1 MKKRNNI
8 TDYLKIFFI
17 RFLGG
22 FKGIFFIFAIGVG
35 LFLHFYTQN
44 IINQL
49 RIETRYLVQI
59 YAQMHASVAN
69 TSNSNLRFIFEEVI
83 QRKDLPI
90 IQTDAEKKP
99 IAWKGISVDPT
110 DTSPEAT
117 SKVKNILKG
126 FEQSSEPI
134 PVKYEDTLFGYLYYG
149 DSTLINQLKW
159 LPYVEVGIVGIFI
172 MIGFIGYA
180 NIKRSEQRNIWVGM
194 ARETAHQLGTPLS
207 SLMGWVEVM
216 RTRKKIDMPEIIQEM
231 NQDLKRLQR
240 VTQRFSLISSKPDLK
255 KVNLS
260 LLLSEM
266 IKYIRKQTPKIGG
279 RSITINEDYQTITDI
294 RINYD
299 LFSWVI
305 ENLLKNSLDAINK
318 EEGIINVR
326 LFTNSKNKIFIE
338 IEDNGK
344 GIDSSHL
351 SCVFKPG
358 YSTKKRGWGLGL
370 SLAKRIIKDY
380 HGGKLYVKE
389 SKPDKGTIMRIELN
403 TT

>member
-1 MKKRNNI
+1 MTKRKNI
-8 TDYLKIFFI
+8 TDYLKNFFVK
-17 RFLGG
+17 FLGG
-22 FKGIFFIFAIGVG
+22 LKGVFFIFVVVVG

-59 YAQMHASVAN
+59 YAQMHARVAN

-90 IQTDAEKKP
+90 IQTNEEKEP
-99 IAWKGISVDPT
+99 IAWKGISVEPT
-110 DTSPEAT
+110 DTSPEALK
-117 SKVKNILKG
+117 KVKNILKR
-126 FEQSSEPI
+126 FEQSSDPI

-149 DSTLINQLKW
+149 DSILINQLKW

-172 MIGFIGYA
+172 MVGFIGYA

-216 RTRKKIDMPEIIQEM
+216 RSREEINMPEIIKEM
-231 NQDLKRLQR
+231 EQDLKRLQR
-240 VTQRFSLISSKPDLK
+240 VTQRFSLISSKPALK
-255 KVNLS
+255 KVHLS
-260 LLLSEM
+260 SLLSEM
-266 IKYIRKQTPKIGG
+266 VKYIRKQTPKMG
-279 RSITINEDYQTITDI
+279 RSISINEDYEKVPDTQ
-294 RINYD
+294 INYD

-318 EEGIINVR
+318 EQGIINVS
-326 LFTNSKNKIFIE
+326 LFKNSKDKIFIE

-344 GIDSSHL
+344 GIDSSCL
-351 SCVFKPG
+351 SRIFKPG

-370 SLAKRIIKDY
+370 SLAKRIVKDY

-389 SKPDKGTIMRIELN
+389 SKPDKGTVMRIELN